1 MMVLRV
7 FWSSGVLFV
16 CCLARS
22 ISRLYLSGVADA
34 VIVADAAV
42 VVVDVDAADGAV
54 DTHDENEA
62 DGLADAA
69 VVVVD
74 VDAAVDTHDE
84 NEADGLADSAVRALR
99 ECFSLRNCIFAHN
112 KILL

>member
-62 DGLADAA
+62 DGLAD
-69 VVVVD
+69 
-74 VDAAVDTHDE
+74 
-84 NEADGLADSAVRALR
+84 SAVRALR